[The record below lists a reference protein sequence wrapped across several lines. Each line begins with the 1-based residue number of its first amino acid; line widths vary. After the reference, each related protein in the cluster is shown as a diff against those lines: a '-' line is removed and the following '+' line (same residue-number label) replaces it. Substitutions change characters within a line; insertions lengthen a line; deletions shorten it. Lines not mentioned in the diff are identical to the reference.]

1 MNGNQDSKNSIIQ
14 SSDTLITNYAF
25 ILKLILKNKPF
36 IQFNNNQM
44 IDWFYIFLTN
54 YLSELIIE
62 LSLRTEKFFF
72 LELIVKIIS
81 ILKV

>member
-62 LSLRTEKFFF
+62 LSLRTEKFF
-72 LELIVKIIS
+72 S
-81 ILKV
+81 